1 MKRKTNDESFTK
13 STHHCSWSSPDWDL
27 PLPLLGAT
35 MIYGLIGIGIGI
47 LLAAIWEVLYFHK
60 NIKENDK

>member
-1 MKRKTNDESFTK
+1 
-13 STHHCSWSSPDWDL
+13 
-27 PLPLLGAT
+27 

-47 LLAAIWEVLYFHK
+47 LLAAIWEALYFHK